1 MFFSNRNFIS
11 KYNLFLEI
19 YFTYVLTIINFDI
32 KVKENMQVNVF
43 LFGIT
48 KDLVGKQRLQMN
60 LTEPATVADF
70 KKSLSEKY
78 PELIELN
85 SLAIAVNSE
94 YATDEIVIRSNDEI
108 ALIPPVSGG

>member
-1 MFFSNRNFIS
+1 MD
-11 KYNLFLEI
+11 KKM
-19 YFTYVLTIINFDI
+19 D
-32 KVKENMQVNVF
+32 VNIL

-48 KDLVGKQRLQMN
+48 KDLVGRQKLAMQLPQDTSVAKFKRL
-60 LTEPATVADF
+60 
-70 KKSLSEKY
+70 LSEKY

-94 YATDEIVIRSNDEI
+94 YATDDIVLQANDEI